1 MYAPGY
7 GFQVSNVP
15 PTFNNAA
22 PPPNQNPHMQQG
34 SGPTQPGQQMMYNPN
49 QFAGMSG
56 GQPGFVG
63 GPNPAMMS
71 GAGPAGMMQ
80 NAGMPHM
87 AANGQMAFQNP
98 YQGNPYG
105 GNMPAPGGQHPN
117 FGGMQGFPMNAA
129 MTPQQQQQI
138 MMQQQQQRMQAQ
150 QQAQQQQQQ
159 QGQANA
165 GGMPLGSTPQR
176 PMSAAQGGHGSPNSA
191 MQHQQHQQQQQQ
203 HHQQHAQQ
211 QHPQHPQQ
219 QQQGQPQQQHPQQG
233 QPQQPQQPPHQPP
246 QQQQQ
251 PGQQQQ
257 QQAQQ
262 QQQQQQHQQQQQ
274 QQQHAQHQ
282 QQKQQQQSQFPTPQ
296 APSHGQPPATTAPQ
310 QQQLAASVTTP
321 QTPTFPPHNQNAT
334 VNGTSTVSTPLSPGS
349 ESREQERFSLLL
361 EINQELLYE
370 SMQLQHTLTELKK
383 EAAPTGEGD
392 PARKPSQ
399 EETAVQQD
407 YSHCMR
413 RLQANLA
420 YLAALA
426 DRKGNVQV
434 PPSPAYLSSPP
445 LNMTLKVRLQTPP
458 GDVAENNPDPTTD
471 RQERSSYLTELYNK
485 LQALFPNVDPKKE
498 PAFQTPARPQGQHPG
513 QQGIAQGQ
521 RPPSH
526 QASPGMAQAQRPMQM
541 QNMPGSHQP
550 HGMVPS

>member
-7 GFQVSNVP
+7 GFQVPNVP

-34 SGPTQPGQQMMYNPN
+34 SVPTQPGQQMMYNPN
-49 QFAGMSG
+49 QFAGMPG
-56 GQPGFVG
+56 GQPGF
-63 GPNPAMMS
+63 NPAMMS

-87 AANGQMAFQNP
+87 AANGQMSFQNP

-117 FGGMQGFPMNAA
+117 FGGMQGFPMNAG

-138 MMQQQQQRMQAQ
+138 MMQQQQQRIQAQ
-150 QQAQQQQQQ
+150 QQAQ

-176 PMSAAQGGHGSPNSA
+176 PMSAAQGGHGSPNNA
-191 MQHQQHQQQQQQ
+191 MQH
-203 HHQQHAQQ
+203 
-211 QHPQHPQQ
+211 
-219 QQQGQPQQQHPQQG
+219 
-233 QPQQPQQPPHQPP
+233 
-246 QQQQQ
+246 
-251 PGQQQQ
+251 
-257 QQAQQ
+257 QQ

-274 QQQHAQHQ
+274 QQQQQHPQQQHQPHHPQQQQQGQPQQGQPQQPQQQSQQQGQQAHPQQQQHQQHAQQQHQ
-282 QQKQQQQSQFPTPQ
+282 QQQQQHQQQQHAQQQQPQFSASQP
-296 APSHGQPPATTAPQ
+296 PSHGHSSSTSAPQ
-310 QQQLAASVTTP
+310 QQHVAASVTTP
-321 QTPTFPPHNQNAT
+321 QTPTFPSHNQNAT

-361 EINQELLYE
+361 EINQELLFE

-383 EAAPTGEGD
+383 EAASSGEGD
-392 PARKPSQ
+392 QGRKPSQ
-399 EETAVQQD
+399 EEAAMQQD

-445 LNMTLKVRLQTPP
+445 LNMALKVRVSTPP
-458 GDVAENNPDPTTD
+458 GDVPENNPDPMTD
-471 RQERSSYLTELYNK
+471 RQERSSYLSDLYTK

-513 QQGIAQGQ
+513 QPGQPGMGRGQRAQG
-521 RPPSH
+521 H

-541 QNMPGSHQP
+541 QNMQGAHQAQ
-550 HGMVPS
+550 GMAPS